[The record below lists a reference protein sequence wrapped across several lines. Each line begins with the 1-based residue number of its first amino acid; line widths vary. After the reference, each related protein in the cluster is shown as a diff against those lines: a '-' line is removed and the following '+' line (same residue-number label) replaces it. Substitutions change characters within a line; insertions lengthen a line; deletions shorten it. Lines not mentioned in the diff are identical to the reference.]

1 MPETKEKKST
11 KPPTTARKKSEFM
24 IAVGRRKTAIAKVKI
39 TSGTGKVTINDKEIA
54 NPSRIYMDPLKVT
67 GNDKKFDIF
76 VRVRG
81 GGLTSQEGA
90 IRLAIARA
98 LDKLN
103 PDLHKTLKIEGF
115 LTRDPRMKERK
126 KPGLKGARK
135 APQWAKR

>member
-1 MPETKEKKST
+1 MT
-11 KPPTTARKKSEFM
+11 
-24 IAVGRRKTAIAKVKI
+24 AVGRRKTAIANVKI

-76 VRVRG
+76 ARIHG
-81 GGLTSQEGA
+81 GGLVAQEGA

-103 PDLHKTLKIEGF
+103 PDLHKT
-115 LTRDPRMKERK
+115 
-126 KPGLKGARK
+126 
-135 APQWAKR
+135 

>member
-1 MPETKEKKST
+1 MPETKEKKSA
-11 KPPTTARKKSEFM
+11 KPKTTARKKSEIM
-24 IAVGRRKTAIAKVKI
+24 TAVGRRKTAIANVKI

-76 VRVRG
+76 ARIHG
-81 GGLTSQEGA
+81 GGLVAQEGA

-103 PDLHKTLKIEGF
+103 PDLHKTLKVEGF

-126 KPGLKGARK
+126 KPGLKGARR

>member
-1 MPETKEKKST
+1 MPEIKEKKSKKSQT
-11 KPPTTARKKSEFM
+11 SAGKKSESM
-24 IAVGRRKTAIAKVKI
+24 IAIGRRKTAIAKVKI
-39 TSGTGKVTINDKEIA
+39 ISGTGKVIINDKEIA

-76 VRVRG
+76 ARVRG
-81 GGLTSQEGA
+81 GGLVAQEGA

-103 PDLHKTLKIEGF
+103 PDLHKTLKVEGF

-126 KPGLKGARK
+126 KPGLKGARR